1 MDIWELKYLY
11 EISQCESMEK
21 AAERLYIT
29 QPSLTKAVKK
39 MEEELGF
46 KLFEKVGRKNVLTLA
61 GKQVINLS
69 RPVLNAYDYFE
80 QNLTTIGSSERA
92 VVNYGVIPLYQT
104 PFTSNFI
111 YNFRRK
117 YPHIKINI
125 HELPEETIKQKLITG
140 ELDVGMTENMLAS
153 PYIITYSG
161 FEDVVSVV
169 VGEGNE
175 FYDAK
180 QLTFADL
187 KNSVFNIVTNG
198 HNNYNQII
206 SNCQKAG
213 YEPEIAYQSS
223 QIGLLLDY
231 TVLNKGVCVFNR
243 CMIYDNIMARPDLK
257 TMRIIPLVPPP
268 QCFCWVSLRNQSSIH
283 QAIQIFVDELTEALT
298 EDVAVRV
305 Q

>member
-1 MDIWELKYLY
+1 M
-11 EISQCESMEK
+11 
-21 AAERLYIT
+21 
-29 QPSLTKAVKK
+29 
-39 MEEELGF
+39 
-46 KLFEKVGRKNVLTLA
+46 
-61 GKQVINLS
+61 
-69 RPVLNAYDYFE
+69 
-80 QNLTTIGSSERA
+80 
-92 VVNYGVIPLYQT
+92 
-104 PFTSNFI
+104 
-111 YNFRRK
+111 
-117 YPHIKINI
+117 
-125 HELPEETIKQKLITG
+125 
-140 ELDVGMTENMLAS
+140 
-153 PYIITYSG
+153 
-161 FEDVVSVV
+161 VSVV

-180 QLTFADL
+180 QQITFADL

-223 QIGLLLDY
+223 QIVCFW
-231 TVLNKGVCVFNR
+231 TTRLNKGVCVFNR

-283 QAIQIFVDELTEALT
+283 QAIQIFADELTEALT